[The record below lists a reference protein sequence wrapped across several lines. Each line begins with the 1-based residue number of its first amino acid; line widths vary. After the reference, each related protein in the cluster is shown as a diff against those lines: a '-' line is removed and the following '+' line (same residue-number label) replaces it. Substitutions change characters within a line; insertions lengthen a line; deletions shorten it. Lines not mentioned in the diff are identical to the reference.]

1 MKTIPYSLF
10 NGTTE
15 QLIARVEAFRAA
27 RAAHA
32 STVGAPAPREEDFVE
47 SLCDSGEP
55 YEVAPEPV
63 VVPPPP
69 PPTQAELDAQ
79 AAEAARREA
88 FETTIRG
95 DSIVSQLKGMTAT
108 EFDAWWDANVTNAAQ
123 AITILKRLTRLI
135 IVRLL

>member
-15 QLIARVEAFRAA
+15 QLITRVEAFRAA
-27 RAAHA
+27 RIAHA

-47 SLCDSGEP
+47 FLCDLQEP
-55 YEVAPEPV
+55 YGVEPKPV
-63 VVPPPP
+63 VMPPSL

-79 AAEAARREA
+79 AAEVVRRET
-88 FETTIRG
+88 FESTIRG
-95 DSIVSQLKGMTAT
+95 DSIVTQLKGMTAA
-108 EFDAWWDANVTNAAQ
+108 EFDAWWDINVTNAAQ
-123 AITILKRLTRLI
+123 AIAILKRLTRLI